1 VVALWHKPF
10 KTMKTIFDKETRD
23 GLISRINLLDENSK
37 PEWGKMNVYQMLK
50 HCTLSEEMYLG
61 IKTYKRA
68 FIGRLFGKVALKSM
82 LKDDSPLAK
91 NNPTVP
97 QCKVTEQSGDV
108 AAQKKQWIELVEEY
122 GRTTRTDF
130 EHTFFGKMTREQMG
144 QLAYKHVDHH
154 LRQFSN

>member
-1 VVALWHKPF
+1 
-10 KTMKTIFDKETRD
+10 MKTIFDKETRD

-37 PEWGKMNVYQMLK
+37 PQWGKMNVYQMLK

-61 IKTYKRA
+61 IKTYKRT
-68 FIGRLFGKVALKSM
+68 FIGRLFGKVALNGM
-82 LKDDSPLAK
+82 LRDDSPLGK
-91 NNPTVP
+91 NAPTVP
-97 QCKVTEQSGDV
+97 HCKVTEQNGDV

-122 GRTTRTDF
+122 GKTSKTDF
-130 EHTFFGKMTREQMG
+130 EHSFFGKMTRKQMG